1 MRGFVENIEDMTEH
15 ASCCQAQ
22 VASLIL
28 EGVFERYPD
37 LKIVMIE
44 AGFGW
49 MPSLGW
55 RLDKNWKQLK
65 AEVPHLKKA
74 PSEYLR
80 QHFWVSTQPMEEAEE
95 PEHLIDTMNWVG
107 WDRIMFASDYPHWDF
122 DDPLLALPPNLDDD
136 RRAKIFSENARALYR
151 LD

>member
-1 MRGFVENIEDMTEH
+1 
-15 ASCCQAQ
+15 
-22 VASLIL
+22 
-28 EGVFERYPD
+28 
-37 LKIVMIE
+37 MIE

-55 RLDKNWKQLK
+55 RMDKNWKRLK
-65 AEVPHLKKA
+65 DEVPHLKKA

-95 PEHLIDTMNWVG
+95 PEHLIDMMSWVG
-107 WDRIMFASDYPHWDF
+107 WDQHHVRQRLSALGFRRSRCWRCRRASIDE
-122 DDPLLALPPNLDDD
+122 
-136 RRAKIFSENARALYR
+136 RRAKMFSENARALYR